1 MLLAGICCSY
11 GQQRHIRGHMTADD
25 GESVVYDVVIASLPD
40 SIPVT
45 GMSFHEPQFDFGFSF
60 QGECLAV
67 ISSLGY
73 VPFMAVIPAGESLD
87 IGSVSLTGKYG

>member
-1 MLLAGICCSY
+1 MLLVRSAAAYTRAYI
-11 GQQRHIRGHMTADD
+11 TADD
-25 GESVVYDVVIASLPD
+25 GGSVIYDVVIASMPD

-45 GMSFHEPQFDFGFSF
+45 GMNFHEPQFDFGFSF

-73 VPFMAVIPAGESLD
+73 IPLY
-87 IGSVSLTGKYG
+87 L